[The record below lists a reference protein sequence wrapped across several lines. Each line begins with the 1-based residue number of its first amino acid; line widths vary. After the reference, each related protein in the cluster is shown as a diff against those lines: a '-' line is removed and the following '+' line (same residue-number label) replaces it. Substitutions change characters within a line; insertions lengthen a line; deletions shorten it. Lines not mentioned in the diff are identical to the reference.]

1 YEVDGKEKTIESDY
15 VLVTVGRRP
24 NTDELGLDIAGVEL
38 DDRGLIKVDEQGRSV
53 SADSIYA
60 IGDVVPGAALAH
72 KASYEGQIDAEA
84 ISGKNVAVDYRPT
97 PSVAF
102 TRPEITAVG
111 HTNDSS

>member
-1 YEVDGKEKTIESDY
+1 KEKTIESEY

-72 KASYEGQIDAEA
+72 KASYEGKIAAEA
-84 ISGKNVAVDYRPT
+84 ISGKKVAVDYR
-97 PSVAF
+97 S
-102 TRPEITAVG
+102 EE
-111 HTNDSS
+111 HTSELQSRFDLVCRL